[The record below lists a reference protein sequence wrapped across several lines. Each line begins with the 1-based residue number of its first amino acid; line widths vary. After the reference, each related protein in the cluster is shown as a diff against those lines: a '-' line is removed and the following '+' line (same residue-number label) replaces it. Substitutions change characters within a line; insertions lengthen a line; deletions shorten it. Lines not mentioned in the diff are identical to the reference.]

1 MRFFDSIL
9 VGREAHA
16 EADLIGGRKVRGN
29 FHLGN
34 LSCGGPLST
43 TKEGNDKSN
52 TAQLFGT
59 VTEDRM
65 ENSSFAVPPF
75 YWAAFAPSAPQGSI
89 CFNFLFCKAL

>member
-16 EADLIGGRKVRGN
+16 EANLIGGRKVRGN

-65 ENSSFAVPPF
+65 ENSSLCRTATLLGGFCTIRPP
-75 YWAAFAPSAPQGSI
+75 GVD
-89 CFNFLFCKAL
+89 LL